1 MNAQSSAAQLPRSL
15 GTFLDVK
22 DAFASIAVGGMCS
35 DSRAVQPGDV
45 FIALRGAR
53 HDGLEHLAEV
63 HARGAVAVL
72 VEAGRELPEVAPLPL
87 VPVPDLAARAGNIA
101 SAFYDDPSGGMAVI
115 GVTGTNG
122 KTTTTQLI
130 AQALSLSGASC
141 GVVGTLGS
149 GFPGRLRDTNHTTP
163 DAVTL
168 QRLLADLRRDGAQ
181 AVAME
186 VSSHALA
193 QGRIDAVHI
202 DTAIFTNLT
211 HDHLDFHGSI
221 EAYGAAKARLF
232 SHPGLR
238 HAVINLDDPF
248 GRHIHDTLAGTV
260 ERIGFTLGQ
269 GPADIRATAVEFRG
283 DGIRA
288 KVLTRG
294 EQGELRL
301 PLIGRFNL
309 ENALGVIGALLVR
322 GLPLEAILASLSG
335 VVPVAGRMERV
346 GDVPLVIVD
355 YAHTP
360 DALEQSLR
368 AIRLHC
374 RGRLWCVFG
383 CGGDRDRS
391 KRPLMGRLAREHA
404 DEIVVTSDNPRS
416 EDPLSIIAGICS
428 GIPDPG
434 VIREPDRRAAIFRAI
449 RDADPADCILIAGKG
464 HESYQESGGIRAPFS
479 DAAVAR
485 EALAARRGC
494 P

>member
-1 MNAQSSAAQLPRSL
+1 VR
-15 GTFLDVK
+15 
-22 DAFASIAVGGMCS
+22 
-35 DSRAVQPGDV
+35 PGDA

-53 HDGLEHLAEV
+53 HDGLDHLAEV
-63 HARGAVAVL
+63 CARGAVAVL
-72 VEAGRELPEVAPLPL
+72 VEAGRELPSEALLPL
-87 VPVPDLAARAGNIA
+87 VPVQGLAARAGAIA
-101 SAFYDDPSGGMAVI
+101 SAFYGDPSLAMGLI

-130 AQALSLSGASC
+130 AQALGFAGTHC
-141 GVVGTLGS
+141 GVIGTLGS
-149 GFPGRLRDTNHTTP
+149 GFPGQLRDTTHTTP

-168 QRLLADLRRDGAQ
+168 QQLLAGLRQEGAS

-193 QGRIDAVHI
+193 QDRIASLHV
-202 DTAIFTNLT
+202 DTAVFTNLT

-221 EAYGAAKARLF
+221 EAYGAAKAKLF
-232 SHPGLR
+232 SHAGLR
-238 HAVINLDDPF
+238 HAVVNLDDPF
-248 GRHIHDTLAGTV
+248 GRNIHASIPASV
-260 ERIGFTLGQ
+260 ERIGYTVGQ
-269 GPADIRATAVEFRG
+269 GPADIRATDVEFRAE
-283 DGIRA
+283 GIRA
-288 KVLTRG
+288 RILARG
-294 EQGELRL
+294 EEGDLLL

-309 ENALGVIGALLVR
+309 ENALAVIGALLAR
-322 GLPLEAILASLSG
+322 EIPLDVALSSLAK
-335 VVPVAGRMERV
+335 VVPVAGRMERI
-346 GDVPLVIVD
+346 GAAPLVIVD

-368 AIRLHC
+368 ALRLHC

-416 EDPLSIIAGICS
+416 EDPLSIIEGICA

-434 VIREPDRRAAIFRAI
+434 VIREADRRAAIFRAI
-449 RDADPADCILIAGKG
+449 RDAAPADCVLIAGKG
-464 HESYQESGGIRAPFS
+464 HENYQETAGVRSPFS
-479 DAAVAR
+479 DSAVAR
-485 EALAARRGC
+485 EALAALRGA

>member
-1 MNAQSSAAQLPRSL
+1 MNSLQVHRTL
-15 GTFLDVK
+15 GTFLDVPP
-22 DAFASIAVGGMCS
+22 AYAGVAIGGLCS
-35 DSRAVQPGDV
+35 DSRSVQPGDA

-72 VEAGRELPEVAPLPL
+72 VEAGRELPGNTPLPL
-87 VPVPDLAARAGNIA
+87 VPVEGLAARAGAIA
-101 SAFYDDPSGGMAVI
+101 GAFYADPSAVVGVI

-130 AQALSLSGASC
+130 AQALAHTGTLC
-141 GVVGTLGS
+141 GVIGTLGS
-149 GFPGRLRDTNHTTP
+149 GFPGRLSETSHTTP

-168 QRLLADLRRDGAQ
+168 QRLLAGLRGDGAQ

-193 QGRIDAVHI
+193 QGRIDALHV
-202 DTAIFTNLT
+202 DTAVFTNLT
-211 HDHLDFHGSI
+211 HDHLDFHGSL

-232 SHPGLR
+232 AHPGLR
-238 HAVINLDDPF
+238 HAVLNLDDPF
-248 GRHIHDTLAGTV
+248 GRRIHDMLPASV
-260 ERIGFTLGQ
+260 ERVGFTLGS
-269 GPADIRATAVEFRG
+269 GAADIRATEVEFRS

-288 KVLTRG
+288 RILARG
-294 EQGELRL
+294 ETGELRL

-309 ENALGVIGALLVR
+309 ENALAVIGALLVR
-322 GLPLEAILASLSG
+322 GLSLELVLAALRD
-335 VVPVAGRMERV
+335 VLPVPGRMERV
-346 GDVPLVIVD
+346 GDTPLVIVD

-368 AIRLHC
+368 AIRSHC

-404 DEIVVTSDNPRS
+404 DEVVVTSDNPRS
-416 EDPLSIIAGICS
+416 EDPLAIIAGICA
-428 GIPDPG
+428 GIPDAG
-434 VIREPDRRAAIFRAI
+434 VIREADRRAAIFRAI
-449 RDADPADCILIAGKG
+449 CEAGPVDCVLIAGKG
-464 HESYQESGGIRAPFS
+464 HENYQETGGIRAPFS

-485 EALAARRGC
+485 EALAARRRA